1 VELSTDRESSV
12 TRTRGSRSTAAQP
25 ADRALI
31 TRSLGKPR
39 AAWGILPFLAKAIG
53 ALVLTTVVGLGLL
66 YVRLLYGPIVLTF
79 LVQPIERAIADE
91 FQGPRVHIES
101 VALSLNDRGLF
112 QFELKNVR
120 VSDAGGETLVTAPSV
135 AVSLSRRAMLRG
147 RIAVESLD
155 LVSARLVLFYADD
168 GTLALKFS
176 PAPKEPEAPGSQ
188 PPPGGLTAPSAPPA
202 APPDDGDGTLGR
214 IDLVKVLSEASA
226 RARRG
231 ENAGA
236 FLREIGL
243 RSATVIID
251 NGRRKATWHV
261 PELDVDLDHRRTRS
275 SVAGRAKIESAT
287 GPWELT
293 FRSYQH
299 VNNKALNLSLSVQ
312 GLVPR
317 ELAPAFPHL
326 SVLEGFDLPV
336 SGEVRLDLSSVGEIL
351 GGKIVIEAA
360 AGNLALP
367 GASAGTMRIGSGRV
381 ELTYDAAARSFEIA
395 PSSLAWGDGRVQ
407 FAGTIVHAGQGAD
420 GPRWTFDVKSTE
432 GALGADGQTTLPIDQ
447 LTATGYFAPEHGR
460 IVLDRL
466 LVRAGGT
473 EISAQGEVA
482 DASGVMRTRL
492 EGKIG
497 AMPVSLFKTLWPAWF
512 APETRNWVSTRL
524 TGGDLQGGTFKLVRG
539 TEPANR
545 GWTPVSDGDRMTF
558 ALEGANL
565 EFALLDGLPPLRLA
579 RALLRI
585 EGPIVELSAPEASV
599 AVADGRKFALKGT
612 FSVDLSQPLGQR
624 KGTLALKGQGPLS
637 LAIELLDRQAPH
649 VLKNS
654 GLALGGSDG
663 KVDAS
668 LNITLPL
675 VPQMGFNDAA
685 VEGRLR
691 VSDASIRQAFG
702 THDVQGI
709 NVSVDLSASAIEAKG
724 KFLVG
729 NVPATVSWQ
738 YVYGAAPDK
747 QPPLR
752 IATVLYENER
762 TELGIDVNDLVRGE
776 VAAEIT
782 VVQDAQGERH
792 VHVRADLTNAELTL
806 DGLAWSKPV
815 GERGVFEFDVVK
827 GTKYPVEMHN
837 VRLDAENVAIAGWMG
852 AGPDFRVKE
861 YRFPQF
867 SLNVVSNFEASGKLR
882 ADNVWEVTAKGATYD
897 GRDLFRSF
905 FNPVPEK
912 AGKNRPGIDLR
923 AEFDTVLGFHG
934 TSLRTVRVLM
944 QKRAGRMTQLDARGT
959 MVDARGKVASGKQ
972 LEAALRPEAS
982 RPRLLVATANDAG
995 LAFKLVGFLP
1005 HAVGGEMNLEVNLDG
1020 KGAIERAGRL
1030 QATQFHLLG
1039 DEVPPDPF
1047 QDPGTRRRTGVR
1059 EMIPFNILQL
1069 PFSVGQGQ
1077 FMLKDARLE
1086 GPVFSA
1092 TGTGK
1097 IDFKTKRVQVSGTFT
1112 PAAGVNQMF
1121 RDIPLLGELL
1131 SGPKGEGMFA
1141 WNFALQGGLQ
1151 NPQITFNPLSGIAP
1165 GFTRD
1170 FFPILP
1176 EEPRTPPRKGSSR
1189 DRAEPGA
1196 RASSSLAKG
1205 PSEADEAASGDIS
1218 EGWLSEKAWSTK
1230 RK

>member
-1 VELSTDRESSV
+1 
-12 TRTRGSRSTAAQP
+12 
-25 ADRALI
+25 
-31 TRSLGKPR
+31 
-39 AAWGILPFLAKAIG
+39 
-53 ALVLTTVVGLGLL
+53 
-66 YVRLLYGPIVLTF
+66 
-79 LVQPIERAIADE
+79 
-91 FQGPRVHIES
+91 
-101 VALSLNDRGLF
+101 
-112 QFELKNVR
+112 
-120 VSDAGGETLVTAPSV
+120 
-135 AVSLSRRAMLRG
+135 M
-147 RIAVESLD
+147 
-155 LVSARLVLFYADD
+155 
-168 GTLALKFS
+168 
-176 PAPKEPEAPGSQ
+176 
-188 PPPGGLTAPSAPPA
+188 
-202 APPDDGDGTLGR
+202 LGR

-251 NGRRKATWHV
+251 NGTRKTTWHV

-275 SVAGRAKIESAT
+275 SVAGRARIESAA

-299 VNNKALNLSLSVQ
+299 VNNKALNLTLSVQ

-317 ELAPAFPHL
+317 GLAPAFPHL

-336 SGEVRLDLSSVGEIL
+336 SGEAQLELSSVGEIL
-351 GGKIVIEAA
+351 GGKIAIEAA
-360 AGNLALP
+360 AGNLTLP

-381 ELTYDAAARSFEIA
+381 ELAYDAAARSFEIG
-395 PSSLAWGDGRVQ
+395 PSSLSWGDSRIQ
-407 FAGTIVHAGQGAD
+407 FAGTIVHAVQGAD
-420 GPRWTFDVKSTE
+420 GPRWTFEIRSTK
-432 GALGADGQTTLPIDQ
+432 GALGADGQTTLAIDL
-447 LTATGYFAPEHGR
+447 LTATGHFAPEHGR

-473 EISAQGEVA
+473 ELSAQGEMA
-482 DASGVMRTRL
+482 DAGGIMRTRL
-492 EGKIG
+492 EAKIG
-497 AMPVSLFKTLWPAWF
+497 AMPVSLFKTLWPAWL
-512 APETRNWVSTRL
+512 APETRDWVSTRL
-524 TGGDLQGGTFKLVRG
+524 TRGDLQGGTLKLVRG

-558 ALEGANL
+558 TLEGTNL
-565 EFALLDGLPPLRLA
+565 EFDLIDGLPPLKLA

-585 EGPIVELSAPEASV
+585 EGSTVELSAPEASV

-612 FSVDLSQPLGQR
+612 FSVDLSQPLAQR

-637 LAIELLDRQAPH
+637 LAIEFLDRQAPH
-649 VLKNS
+649 VLRNS
-654 GLALGGSDG
+654 GLALAGSDG
-663 KVDAS
+663 KVDGS

-675 VPQMGFNDAA
+675 VPQMRFSDAA

-691 VSDASIRQAFG
+691 VSDARIRQAFG

-709 NVSVDLSASAIEAKG
+709 DVAADLSASAIEAKG

-738 YVYGAAPDK
+738 YVYGATPDK

-752 IATVLYENER
+752 IAAVLYENER

-782 VVQDAQGERH
+782 VVQDVRGERH

-806 DGLAWSKPV
+806 DGLAWNKPV

-837 VRLDAENVAIAGWMG
+837 VRLDGENVAIAGWMG

-867 SLNVVSNFEASGKLR
+867 SLNVVSNFEANGKLR

-905 FNPVPEK
+905 FNPAPEK
-912 AGKNRPGIDLR
+912 AGKNRPGVDLR

-934 TSLRTVRVLM
+934 TSLRAVRLSM
-944 QKRAGRMTQLDARGT
+944 QKRGGRMTELDARGT
-959 MVDARGKVASGKQ
+959 MVDARGKAAGGKQ
-972 LEAALRPEAS
+972 LEAALRPEPG

-1020 KGAIERAGRL
+1020 KGAVERTGKL
-1030 QATQFHLLG
+1030 QATHFHLLG

-1047 QDPGTRRRTGVR
+1047 QDPGTRRRTVVR
-1059 EMIPFNILQL
+1059 EKVPFNILQL
-1069 PFSVGQGQ
+1069 PFSSGQGQ

-1097 IDFKTKRVQVSGTFT
+1097 IDFRTKRVQVSGTFT
-1112 PAAGVNQMF
+1112 PVAGVNQMF

-1165 GFTRD
+1165 GFTREL
-1170 FFPILP
+1170 LP
-1176 EEPRTPPRKGSSR
+1176 DPAGRAAHPSPQGVEQRPRRAGRARVELARQGAVRCRRARLGRHQRGLALREGLVDEEKVSGPRRCGGRVTRF
-1189 DRAEPGA
+1189 
-1196 RASSSLAKG
+1196 
-1205 PSEADEAASGDIS
+1205 
-1218 EGWLSEKAWSTK
+1218 
-1230 RK
+1230 